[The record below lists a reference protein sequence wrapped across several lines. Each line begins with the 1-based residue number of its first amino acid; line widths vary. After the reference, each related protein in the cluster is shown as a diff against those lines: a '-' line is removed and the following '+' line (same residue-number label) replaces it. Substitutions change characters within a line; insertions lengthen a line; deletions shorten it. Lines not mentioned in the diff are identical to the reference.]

1 MSAQSNDGNDKTH
14 DIWNGEAGKD
24 WAENQRDLDDFLR
37 DAMNQLLAQLPLQPG
52 LRALEIGSG
61 SGTMSMDMAR
71 IAGETGYVLGLDV
84 SKELLA
90 LARRRAEAAKMHN
103 VAFRDLDIQTQTLDE
118 TGFDICAA
126 QFGMMFFSDPVLALG
141 NIRAHLNQGATVAF
155 NGWAD
160 EGNPWF
166 SIPLKIAET
175 YLGPLEQEP
184 NDGAPAPG
192 PLAFSDVSYV
202 TELLTKAGYADI
214 RGWRSEIMIRHPN
227 GLEALMH
234 SIRYV
239 GPISTLY
246 RLTSPDE
253 ATREKIARDIRKEFA
268 QFVQPDGSVAVPGRV
283 SMYRCLAP

>member
-1 MSAQSNDGNDKTH
+1 MSGNSNDKTH

-37 DAMNQLLAQLPLQPG
+37 DAMDQLLAQLPLSPG
-52 LRALEIGSG
+52 MRVLEIGSG
-61 SGTMSMDMAR
+61 SGTMSMEMAR
-71 IAGETGYVLGLDV
+71 TVGDKGYVIGLDV

-90 LARRRAEAAKMHN
+90 LARRRVKAAALDN
-103 VAFRDLDIQTQTLDE
+103 AAFRDLDIQTQALDE
-118 TGFDICAA
+118 AGFDICTA
-126 QFGMMFFSDPVLALG
+126 QFGMMFFSDPVLALQ
-141 NIRAHLNQGATVAF
+141 NIRAHLTQGARVAF

-160 EGNPWF
+160 AGNPWF
-166 SIPLKIAET
+166 SIPLRIAET

-202 TELLTKAGYADI
+202 TEILVEAGYADI
-214 RGWRSEIMIRHPN
+214 EGWRSEIMIRHPK

-234 SIRYV
+234 SIQYV

-246 RLTSPDE
+246 RLKSPDE
-253 ATREKIARDIRKEFA
+253 ATRAKIAGDIRKEFTR
-268 QFVQPDGSVAVPGRV
+268 FVQPDGSVAMPGLV